1 MSAITDL
8 QEQIDVLDRE
18 LATTDSLVRKQEI
31 LLERGALQVQ
41 LDACLT
47 LSNSDVFSGG
57 LFDYNDVATAG
68 TPIAITGTAAAT
80 TLTND
85 GAGAFTNK
93 TYLPLDVTD
102 VWNAALDTFDWSELK
117 LGDMIDIRIDIDV
130 TTTSVNTEV
139 KVDLELGTGG
149 GAYSVPWA
157 SETNY
162 KTTGTHKINIY
173 NGIYMGDA
181 NTLNNGGTF
190 TFYADKDCSV
200 VVNGWY
206 CKIIKRG

>member
-31 LLERGALQVQ
+31 LLARGALQVQ

-47 LSNSDVFSGG
+47 ISNSDVFSGG
-57 LFDYNDVATAG
+57 LFDYNDAATAG
-68 TPIAITGTAAAT
+68 TPIAITGAAAAA

-93 TYLPLDVTD
+93 TYSPLGVTD
-102 VWNAALDTFDWSELK
+102 VWNAALDTFAWSELK
-117 LGDMIDIRIDIDV
+117 LGDMVDIRIDVDV
-130 TTTSVNTEV
+130 TTVSTNTEV
-139 KVDLELGTGG
+139 KIDLELGTGG
-149 GAYSVPWA
+149 FAYNIPWA
-157 SETNY
+157 LATNY
-162 KTTGTHKINIY
+162 KSTGTHKINVY
-173 NGIYMGDA
+173 NGVYMGDA
-181 NTLNNGGTF
+181 NTLDNGAVF
-190 TFYADKDCSV
+190 KFFADKDCSV